1 MRGGRGRCGIRRE
14 GGGEQGGEGKKHHTN
29 SSSVYGKGDGKER
42 KSKCEKK
49 YSGRGRGGK
58 DVAFME
64 RGKEEME

>member
-49 YSGRGRGGK
+49 YSRRGRGEK